1 MRISTFTHT
10 MQCTASPF
18 AFHQSQP
25 PADPVYVAKIELEVA
40 DVSAQEAGVLASFF
54 TEAVARLTSS
64 GVASLAVAAKPDI
77 GLPEGALE
85 VFLVDVSNYLTKK
98 FDERVSELEKQFASA
113 TAPAVVTPASAPAPA
128 PVPAEV
134 AVADAPVAAPEA
146 AAVEQVAA
154 DVDAATTPRKRKAK
168 EPPPPKPKVLGTV
181 EIGTEKFQVVMS
193 QTGTNITGRV
203 VVSDTQA
210 ERIGVPEMERTFS
223 VTSDDKRFIA
233 RALHEAIEDAI
244 AVAQFKKVKTA
255 APDLPTASPAEV
267 EEPDADEPMIDADPE
282 PGPEPEEEEVDEEPA
297 PQPARERAAA
307 KVEAAKAAVAP
318 APAGVDRS
326 RAHIGVEGMR
336 YIMQEKEWK
345 SPARTQ
351 LLQLWVRN
359 LFAMREDLGIADG
372 EAACEWIIAKQDE
385 APPFAEKRV
394 VKSGVVVTI
403 ITETWKKAQEDA
415 DRASG
420 KLPPADVFAGEDD
433 EDFFN
438 TP

>member
-1 MRISTFTHT
+1 MARIVKRHGARGLRGGLGEGELTGPQLLGDDLAESLFGVRLEHVRRVSRVLWIVVDEPLDE
-10 MQCTASPF
+10 QA
-18 AFHQSQP
+18 
-25 PADPVYVAKIELEVA
+25 PV
-40 DVSAQEAGVLASFF
+40 DLAHH
-54 TEAVARLTSS
+54 
-64 GVASLAVAAKPDI
+64 
-77 GLPEGALE
+77 ALE
-85 VFLVDVSNYLTKK
+85 VFLVDDSNYLTKK

-113 TAPAVVTPASAPAPA
+113 PAPVVASPAPA
-128 PVPAEV
+128 PVAAPEV

-146 AAVEQVAA
+146 VAEEQVAT
-154 DVDAATTPRKRKAK
+154 DVEAATTPRKRKAK

-203 VVSDTQA
+203 VVSDAQA
-210 ERIGVPEMERTFS
+210 ERIGVPDMERTFS

-255 APDLPTASPAEV
+255 APDLPPAPPAEV

-307 KVEAAKAAVAP
+307 RVEAAKAAVAPAP